1 MREKF
6 RSWVM
11 TIIFYYTDTELSR
24 SLNRVLLLLSNTLL
38 LSNILLLS
46 NNLYLSLNLLFSH
59 TVKKEN

>member
-1 MREKF
+1 
-6 RSWVM
+6 M
-11 TIIFYYTDTELSR
+11 TIIFYYIDTVVCG
-24 SLNRVLLLLSNTLL
+24 SLDRVLLLLSNTLL